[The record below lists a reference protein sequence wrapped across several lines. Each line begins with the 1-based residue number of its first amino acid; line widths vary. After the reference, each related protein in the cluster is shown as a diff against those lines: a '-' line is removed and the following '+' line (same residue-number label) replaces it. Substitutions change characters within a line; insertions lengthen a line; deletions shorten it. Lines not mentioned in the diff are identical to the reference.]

1 MGYYLFGTHFSYIRM
16 DNSHLCVI
24 CLISITTAF
33 YVLNSQQR
41 AEASCMQTCANAART
56 CKAIYMR
63 QLTIRR
69 DTITVIHSN
78 VDYMVHI
85 L

>member
-1 MGYYLFGTHFSYIRM
+1 MAHYLFGNHFSYIRM
-16 DNSHLCVI
+16 DNCHLWVI
-24 CLISITTAF
+24 CLISITTTF

-41 AEASCMQTCANAART
+41 AEASCMQTRANAART
-56 CKAIYMR
+56 CKAIYVR
-63 QLTIRR
+63 QLTILR